1 MKLENKTRLRQ
12 PTNWNTGNRTSNML
26 SAIPRPPSRI
36 PGPRTIRPT
45 IKNTQGDVKRG
56 YM

>member
-1 MKLENKTRLRQ
+1 MKVENKTRLRQ
-12 PTNWNTGNRTSNML
+12 PTNWNTGNRPSNLM

-36 PGPRTIRPT
+36 PAPRFVRP
-45 IKNTQGDVKRG
+45 IAKNIQGDIKRG